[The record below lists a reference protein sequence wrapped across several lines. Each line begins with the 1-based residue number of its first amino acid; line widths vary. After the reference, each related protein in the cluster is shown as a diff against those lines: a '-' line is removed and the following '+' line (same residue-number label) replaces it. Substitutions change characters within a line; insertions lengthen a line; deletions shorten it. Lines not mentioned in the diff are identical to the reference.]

1 MPNWGE
7 HLAVANKLAKKI
19 KEDKNLFLFAN
30 ILPDIQAGYL
40 VKGISNIQ
48 PRNIDH
54 FDLKNGKWGYEN
66 FYDKYSKKLNNP
78 VVLGYL
84 THLMTDY
91 CWNSLFYDKKCIKE
105 NNQIVGYINKDGVL
119 VKGERKKLREDNQ
132 KDFKEFQNYV
142 YQNYEMQLPEISA
155 DIVSNV
161 NIIENINI
169 NDDDVKKVINYIK
182 ETKKDAQ
189 NKECELQIFT
199 LEELIKQID
208 ETVDFILEFLK
219 DKNILN

>member
-119 VKGERKKLREDNQ
+119 VKGERKKLREDKQ